1 MWKVAMKSSS
11 IHFTGKQPGVE
22 DKKGSC
28 IEPQSTP
35 VGSDGVE
42 GFASSAAAASAP
54 VLGSG
59 MWDPWCTH
67 PPACPED
74 SWLEMLLDM
83 LTVSPNA
90 LSRHIE
96 VFIPVFSQTPSATP
110 ECVS

>member
-11 IHFTGKQPGVE
+11 IHFAGKQPGVE

-28 IEPQSTP
+28 TEP

-42 GFASSAAAASAP
+42 GFASFAAAASAP

-67 PPACPED
+67 PSACPEH
-74 SWLEMLLDM
+74 SWLGMLLDV
-83 LTVSPNA
+83 LTVSHNA

-96 VFIPVFSQTPSATP
+96 VFIPMFSQTPSATP